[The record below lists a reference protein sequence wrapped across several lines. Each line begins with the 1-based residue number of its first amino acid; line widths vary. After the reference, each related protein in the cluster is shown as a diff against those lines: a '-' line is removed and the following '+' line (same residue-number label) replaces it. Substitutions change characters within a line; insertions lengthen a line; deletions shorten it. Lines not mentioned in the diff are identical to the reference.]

1 MFYFRGDYVINEV
14 LEIQE
19 YLKGKN
25 ISEKHLY
32 RICFLIAKWYKQ
44 QGLSNVEIRE
54 KIFEWG
60 QKYKIHIKDNVNSI
74 IYNVL
79 NDEKPLR
86 GNETVVKISRN
97 DINEI
102 IRRFDNEKVRKI
114 ALAIL
119 CYAKVSADRNG
130 EFNISALS
138 LSNWLKINY
147 GNMCSRYFKEMIDFE
162 YIQKVCGSSTFTW
175 NKNTKSTTLRLKLLV
190 PVENDGEFV
199 LNGNDIDGLYNDVF
213 KKAVKNEE

>member
-1 MFYFRGDYVINEV
+1 MINEV

-25 ISEKHLY
+25 ISERHLY
-32 RICFLIAKWYKQ
+32 RICFLLAKWYKQ
-44 QGLSNVEIRE
+44 QGLNNVEIRE

-60 QKYKIHIKDNVNSI
+60 QKYKIYIKDNVNSI
-74 IYNVL
+74 IYNAL

-97 DINEI
+97 DVNEI
-102 IRRFDNEKVRKI
+102 VRRFDSEKVRKT
-114 ALAIL
+114 ALAVL
-119 CYAKVSADRNG
+119 CYSKVSADRDG
-130 EFNISALS
+130 EFNISALA

-190 PVENDGEFV
+190 PIENNGEFV

-213 KKAVKNEE
+213 KKAV

>member
-1 MFYFRGDYVINEV
+1 MINEV

-32 RICFLIAKWYKQ
+32 RICFLLAKRYKQ

-86 GNETVVKISRN
+86 GNETVVKISQN

-102 IRRFDNEKVRKI
+102 IRRFDSIQCRKV

-119 CYAKVSADRNG
+119 CYAKVSADRDN
-130 EFNISALS
+130 EFNISALA

-162 YIQKVCGSSTFTW
+162 YIQKVCGSPTFTW

-190 PVENDGEFV
+190 PVKNDGEFV

>member
-1 MFYFRGDYVINEV
+1 MINEV

-32 RICFLIAKWYKQ
+32 RICFLLAKWYKQ
-44 QGLSNVEIRE
+44 QELSNIEIRE

-74 IYNVL
+74 IYNAL

-86 GNETVVKISRN
+86 GNETIVKISQN
-97 DINEI
+97 DVNEI
-102 IRRFDNEKVRKI
+102 IRRFDSEKVRKV
-114 ALAIL
+114 ALTIL
-119 CYAKVSADRNG
+119 CYAKVSADSNG
-130 EFNISALS
+130 EFNISALA
-138 LSNWLKINY
+138 LSDWLKTNY
-147 GNMCSRYFKEMIDFE
+147 GNMCSRSFKELIDFGYME
-162 YIQKVCGSSTFTW
+162 KVCSSPTFTW
-175 NKNTKSTTLRLKLLV
+175 DKNTKSTTLRLKLLV
-190 PVENDGEFV
+190 PVKNDGEFV

>member
-1 MFYFRGDYVINEV
+1 MKFCHLIGTLQLLRVY
-14 LEIQE
+14 
-19 YLKGKN
+19 

-74 IYNVL
+74 IYNAL

-86 GNETVVKISRN
+86 GNETVVKISQN

-102 IRRFDNEKVRKI
+102 IRRFDSIQCRKV

-119 CYAKVSADRNG
+119 CHAKVSADRDN
-130 EFNISALS
+130 EFNISALA

-162 YIQKVCGSSTFTW
+162 YIQKVCGSPTFTW

-190 PVENDGEFV
+190 PVKNDGEFV

>member
-74 IYNVL
+74 IYNAL

-86 GNETVVKISRN
+86 GNETVVKISQN

-102 IRRFDNEKVRKI
+102 IRRFDSIQCRKV

-119 CYAKVSADRNG
+119 CHAKVSADRDN
-130 EFNISALS
+130 EFNISALA

-162 YIQKVCGSSTFTW
+162 YIQKVCGSPTFTW

-190 PVENDGEFV
+190 PVKNDGEFV